1 MRGGLSAIGLGYCL
15 TLNGCQDIED
25 SFTQMPEP
33 RDQRDLLI
41 RYLLGVASDTER
53 TVVEEQCFA
62 DDTGVGVLLRVED
75 ELIDDYVRGA
85 LSDSDRQLFESHFL
99 CTEGRRQRLETVKS
113 FVEVL
118 GQRELAGRAVSP
130 ERARRPLAQEERRV
144 GNVVALAHNQLAPE
158 GFARLLSWLDSDYQ
172 RAGEKLLSIRDRII
186 KLFTVRGISDAEKLA
201 DDTID
206 RVVSKVAESTEI
218 NVSDPAIYFY
228 SVAKRMMLEGARA
241 KQSARDVLPAA
252 VMDEVSVSEVQKHPC
267 LEKCLQQLPESDR
280 DLILDYYPLDKG
292 KRLDFRKELAQS
304 LGISEN
310 ALRVRV
316 HRIRRALQKCISSCL
331 QHELEHADDA
341 TIRNV

>member
-1 MRGGLSAIGLGYCL
+1 
-15 TLNGCQDIED
+15 
-25 SFTQMPEP
+25 
-33 RDQRDLLI
+33 
-41 RYLLGVASDTER
+41 
-53 TVVEEQCFA
+53 VEEQCFA

-99 CTEGRRQRLETVKS
+99 CTEGRRQRLETVKY

-118 GQRELAGRAVSP
+118 GQRELAGRAASF
-130 ERARRPLAQEERRV
+130 ERPRRPLAHEERRF
-144 GNVVALAHNQLAPE
+144 GNIVALAGNQLAPE

-172 RAGEKLLSIRDRII
+172 RAAEKLLSIRDRII

-206 RVVSKVAESTEI
+206 RVVSKVADSTI

-228 SVAKRMMLEGARA
+228 TVANRMMLEGARA

-252 VMDEVSVSEVQKHPC
+252 VMDEVSVSEVQKHSC

-304 LGISEN
+304 LGISQN
-310 ALRVRV
+310 VLRLRV
-316 HRIRRALQKCISSCL
+316 HRIRRALEKCISSCL
-331 QHELEHADDA
+331 QHEREQADDA